1 MPVVTLIKPFKV
13 RNILGN
19 NAQKFK
25 LLQFCKKECVIPEE
39 LERYLL
45 LKHEVL
51 FMEVRCI

>member
-1 MPVVTLIKPFKV
+1 VVTLIKPFKV

-51 FMEVRCI
+51 FIEVRCI